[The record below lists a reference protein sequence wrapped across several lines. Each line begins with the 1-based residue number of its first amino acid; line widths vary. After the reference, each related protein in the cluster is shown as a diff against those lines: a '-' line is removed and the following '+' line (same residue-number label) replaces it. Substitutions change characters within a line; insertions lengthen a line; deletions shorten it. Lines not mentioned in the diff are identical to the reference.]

1 MIPVVK
7 LQPFI
12 TFSPAQCDW
21 ALLET
26 HIAVDFQ
33 AAAWP
38 LAHWHSR
45 VIGRADVLK
54 LFLFPLMTFL
64 FLLSNTSPLLFTFY
78 SRLLL
83 RIELCWNQNK
93 TKNQTLIRVQSIPPA
108 IAKLTL
114 IGIDCSLS
122 HSIVSTV
129 PSLMQQALMI
139 CRWDPP
145 KSYLYLQHGN
155 ENMRPHLHSE
165 PCSRLS
171 CSPGLFVRKAAPV
184 LLNTDVMTTSISHIP
199 CLCPNNLFLLEVL
212 SQDGT
217 PCSCIT

>member
-1 MIPVVK
+1 MWASEPLLQLPWNPSYALMIPVAK

-45 VIGRADVLK
+45 VIGRADILG

-93 TKNQTLIRVQSIPPA
+93 TKNQSPIRVQSIPPA

-122 HSIVSTV
+122 HS
-129 PSLMQQALMI
+129 MWALCLLLCSKRWWSVDGTHQSHI
-139 CRWDPP
+139 CFCSMVTRTWDPTCIQSLAAIYP
-145 KSYLYLQHGN
+145 ILPCCL
-155 ENMRPHLHSE
+155 SE
-165 PCSRLS
+165 RQP
-171 CSPGLFVRKAAPV
+171 PF
-184 LLNTDVMTTSISHIP
+184 
-199 CLCPNNLFLLEVL
+199 
-212 SQDGT
+212 
-217 PCSCIT
+217 